1 MSFTVTEN
9 FVRQFAAN
17 FNLLAQQRQSRLER
31 FISDKETGVVGD
43 SFTAERI
50 AGAEANDVTT
60 RHGDTPI
67 QDQVQSRRIGFMQDA
82 DWGELIDKL
91 DKVKL
96 LADPTSQTVA
106 NCIAALNRKKD
117 KVIINAALGSAAAG
131 VNGASSIAL
140 PAAQQIANGGT
151 GLTLAKLRT
160 TKKTLD
166 NAEQN
171 DEAFFEMMGQQQ
183 AQEQPYGNYANA
195 GYVLVCTA
203 DQIDNLLGDSTITSA
218 DYNSV
223 KALVSGTINTFM
235 GFYFV
240 RLPKTDTAGNNMLP
254 RVAATTVRSC
264 FAFSPRAMKYGTGVE
279 PSARIA
285 ERADKK
291 FSWQVYGQV
300 SVGAVRKEDAGV
312 VQIDVI
318 EA

>member
-17 FNLLAQQRQSRLER
+17 FHLLAQQRKSRLEQ
-31 FISDKETGVVGD
+31 FIRDKEFGVTGS

-50 AGAEANDVTT
+50 AGAEANDNPT

-67 QDQVQSRRIGFMQDA
+67 QDQVQSRRVGFMQDA

-91 DKVKL
+91 DKVKM
-96 LADPTSQTVA
+96 LADPTSETVA

-117 KVIINAALGSAAAG
+117 RVIINAALGTAATG
-131 VNGASSIAL
+131 VNGTGTQAL
-140 PAAQQIANGGT
+140 PAGQQIANGGT

-160 TKKTLD
+160 AKKTLD

-171 DEAFFEMMGQQQ
+171 DEAFFEMMGQTMTQT
-183 AQEQPYGNYANA
+183 QPFGNFANA
-195 GYVLVCTA
+195 SYVLALTA
-203 DQIDNLLGDSTITSA
+203 DQIDNLLGDTTITSA

-223 KALVSGTINTFM
+223 KALVAGSINTFM
-235 GFYFV
+235 GFWFV
-240 RLPKTDTAGNNMLP
+240 RLPKNDTAGVAMLP
-254 RVAATTVRSC
+254 KAATIRSC
-264 FAFSPRAMKYGTGVE
+264 FAFSPRALKYGVGAE
-279 PSARIA
+279 PNARIA
-285 ERADKK
+285 ERPDKR

-300 SVGAVRKEDAGV
+300 SVGAVRKEDEGV
-312 VQIDVI
+312 IQIDCV

>member
-17 FNLLAQQRQSRLER
+17 FNLLAQQRLSRLER
-31 FISDKETGVVGD
+31 FISDQETNVTGD

-50 AGAEANDVTT
+50 AGTEANDVVS

-67 QDQVQSRRIGFMQDA
+67 QDQAQSRRIGFMQDA

-117 KVIINAALGSAAAG
+117 KVIINAALGSAASG
-131 VNGASSIAL
+131 VNGATAVPL
-140 PAAQQIANGGT
+140 PAGQQIANGGT

-160 TKKTLD
+160 AKKTLD

-171 DEAFFEMMGQQQ
+171 DEAFFEMMGQTM
-183 AQEQPYGNYANA
+183 APDQPFGHYANA
-195 GYVLVCTA
+195 GYVLACTA
-203 DQIDNLLGDSTITSA
+203 DQIDNLLGDTNITSA
-218 DYNSV
+218 DYNTV
-223 KALVSGTINTFM
+223 KALVSGSINTFM

-240 RLPKTDTAGNNMLP
+240 RLPKTDKNGNNMLP
-254 RVAATTVRSC
+254 KAATIRSC
-264 FAFSPRAMKYGTGVE
+264 FAFSPRALKYGRGVE
-279 PSARIA
+279 SSARIA

-300 SVGAVRKEDAGV
+300 SVGAVRKEDEGV
-312 VQIDVI
+312 VQIDAV
-318 EA
+318 E